1 MRESA
6 NVYLNDCDTIR
17 FGLDKVEYNFEFV
30 CNRSL
35 DNELPKPTQQPREE
49 QVEYLFQKIRDL
61 SLQNENLKKDS
72 NGINQ
77 KIETLEREN
86 EEQADQ
92 NRQKLGKIVERTSN
106 IVKHFGEPERRGSM
120 VDIIASNLD
129 ALEKH
134 MKALSNTLLQSK
146 SELEDLTIENK
157 YDQNMQLTR
166 VGDCCPRLENMSI
179 IKRT

>member
-1 MRESA
+1 
-6 NVYLNDCDTIR
+6 LNDCDTIR

-30 CNRSL
+30 CNRGL
-35 DNELPKPTQQPREE
+35 EGELLKATQQPREE

-61 SLQNENLKKDS
+61 SLQNEDLKKDN

-77 KIETLEREN
+77 KIETLKREN
-86 EEQADQ
+86 EEQVDQ
-92 NRQKLGKIVERTSN
+92 NKQELRNLVERTTN
-106 IVKHFGEPERRGSM
+106 IVKSFGEAERRESL

-129 ALEKH
+129 AIEKH

-157 YDQNMQLTR
+157 YDQNVQLTR
-166 VGDCCPRLENMSI
+166 VGDCCPRLESMSI
-179 IKRT
+179 IKTT